1 MVWITFSRLGEKSY
15 GTRINTRLCQ
25 LLVDKIALLGTV
37 AENVF
42 EIHSVLIKIYI
53 CHFGNNFFKAG
64 RKVVEPGASLKTRTN
79 SRLRRLF
86 VDKIAF
92 VHHRKDFFRI
102 QVALIKS
109 TVFRGDGGGG
119 GINLKAEKSHRTWR
133 KAVQE
138 RLEPAPDY
146 DNCQLIKLLP
156 YIAEKFLWNPY
167 CND

>member
-1 MVWITFSRLGEKSY
+1 MS
-15 GTRINTRLCQ
+15 
-25 LLVDKIALLGTV
+25 
-37 AENVF
+37 
-42 EIHSVLIKIYI
+42 EIHSVLIKICI
-53 CHFGNNFFKAG
+53 CRFGNNFFKAG

-79 SRLRRLF
+79 SRLRRLL

-109 TVFRGDGGGG
+109 TVFRGEGG
-119 GINLKAEKSHRTWR
+119 GINLKAEKSHRIWR

-146 DNCQLIKLLP
+146 DNSQLIKFSSTSP
-156 YIAEKFLWNPY
+156 KNVFGNPY
-167 CND
+167 CNDYNNVHEWFWYQFRSWERKALTVPSW